1 MPPKA
6 TSKKDPRAWDALTPP
21 LADWILD
28 SVNSNGWGARMTPVQ
43 AATIP
48 LFRRHTDVVVE
59 AVTGS
64 GKTLSYLIPV
74 LDKILRADESLKP
87 HNVTGIIV
95 SPTREL
101 AQQIYDVLTTNLL
114 PFHPPSAEI
123 LPTLKEDDDKRPLA
137 KEPVVVPQLL
147 IAGLTKPR
155 ADLSFFVRK
164 SPNLLIATPGRLAE
178 LLSSPLVKTSNL
190 EVLVMDEADRLLD
203 LGFKPQLNTILG
215 YLPKQRR
222 TGLFSASMS
231 EAVSELIRA
240 GLRNPQRIAV
250 TVKSLKDGSIIEER
264 KTPASLQLTYLVLKA
279 SHKFPALAQLLE
291 SVSPRPTKSIL
302 FLNTCESVRYFAKVL
317 PAVMPA
323 GFELISLHGKLR
335 PETRDKNFARFLAS
349 TSPTILLCTDVA
361 ARGLDIPQVDLVV
374 QDPPQDPKTYI
385 HRAGRA
391 GRAGRRGL
399 AVVMLHPGR
408 EEDFIHFLDVR
419 KTPVQPLKDPRISIT
434 DQEAEEAAG
443 KIRALAIADREVFD
457 MSHKAFPGF
466 VRSYSKHEASSIFRV
481 QDLDWYELAKQYGL
495 VQLPKMPEL
504 KGLDIDRTL
513 GLDISIQAIPYK
525 DKVRERKRQAA
536 LVEWQAAIENGDVA
550 AAAQRA
556 VAQKKKNEAWSGKAE
571 REDDRRKRRE
581 KKEKKR
587 EAARLASLTD
597 EGKQEQQKLEELLAQ
612 VRAKV
617 RKETGGDKMEVD
629 GGGGDDGFDGFDD

>member
-1 MPPKA
+1 MPPKPP
-6 TSKKDPRAWDALTPP
+6 SQKDLRAWDALTPA

-28 SVNSNGWGARMTPVQ
+28 AVNSNGWGARMTPVQ
-43 AATIP
+43 AAAIP
-48 LFRRHTDVVVE
+48 LFRKNVDVVVE

-74 LDKILRADESLKP
+74 IDKILKADESLKQ
-87 HNVTGIIV
+87 HNVTGIII

-101 AQQIYDVLTTNLL
+101 ANQIYDVLTTQIL

-123 LPTLKEDDDKRPLA
+123 LPTLKDDDEKRPPK

-164 SPNLLIATPGRLAE
+164 SPNLIIATPGRLAE
-178 LLSSPLVKTSNL
+178 LLSSPAVKTSNL

-215 YLPKQRR
+215 FLPKQRR

-231 EAVSELIRA
+231 EAVSELIRT
-240 GLRNPQRIAV
+240 GLRNPQRVAV

-264 KTPASLQLTYLVLKA
+264 KTPASLQLTYMMLKP
-279 SHKFPALAQLLE
+279 SHKFPALAQLLQK
-291 SVSPRPTKSIL
+291 VSPQPSRTIL
-302 FLNTCESVRYFAKVL
+302 FLNTCDAVRYFAKVL
-317 PAVMPA
+317 PAIMPA
-323 GFELISLHGKLR
+323 GFDLLPLHGKLR
-335 PETRDKNFARFLAS
+335 PETRDKNFARFLTAIR
-349 TSPTILLCTDVA
+349 PTVLLCTDVA

-408 EEDFIHFLDVR
+408 EEDFIHFLAIR
-419 KTPVQPLKDPRISIT
+419 KTPVETLVDPEIT
-434 DQEAEEAAG
+434 VTDAQAEKASA
-443 KIRALAIADREVFD
+443 KIRAQALADREVFD
-457 MSHKAFPGF
+457 MSHKALPSF
-466 VRSYSKHEASSIFRV
+466 VRSYSKHEASSIFRT
-481 QDLDWYELAKQYGL
+481 QDLDWAELAKQYGL
-495 VQLPKMPEL
+495 VQLPKMAEL
-504 KGLDIDRTL
+504 KGLEIDRTL
-513 GLDISIQAIPYK
+513 GLGIDVRAIPYK
-525 DKVRERKRQAA
+525 DKVREKKRQASIA
-536 LVEWQAAIENGDVA
+536 EWQEAVDSGGIA
-550 AAAQRA
+550 AAKEKAA
-556 VAQKKKNEAWSGKAE
+556 LAKKRNVAWSGKTERAE
-571 REDDRRKRRE
+571 DRQKRRE
-581 KKEKKR
+581 KKDKKR
-587 EAARLASLTD
+587 EAARVAGLT
-597 EGKQEQQKLEELLAQ
+597 EAGKEEQTKLEDLLAQ

-617 RKETGGDKMEVD
+617 RKELGADKMDVD
-629 GGGGDDGFDGFDD
+629 GGGEFEGFD

>member
-1 MPPKA
+1 MAPKN
-6 TSKKDPRAWDALTPP
+6 TTKKDLRAWDALTPP

-28 SVNSNGWGARMTPVQ
+28 SINSNGWGARMTPVQ

-48 LFRRHTDVVVE
+48 LFRRNTDVVVE

-64 GKTLSYLIPV
+64 GKTLSYLIPAI
-74 LDKILRADESLKP
+74 DKIMSADESLKP

-101 AQQIYDVLTTNLL
+101 AQQIYDVLTTNIL
-114 PFHPPSAEI
+114 PFHPASAEI
-123 LPTLKEDDDKRPLA
+123 LPTLKDEEEKRPA
-137 KEPVVVPQLL
+137 SKEPVVVPQLL

-178 LLSSPLVKTSNL
+178 MLASPLVKTSNL
-190 EVLVMDEADRLLD
+190 EVLVLDEADRLLD
-203 LGFKPQLNTILG
+203 LGFKPQINTILG

-264 KTPASLQLTYLVLKA
+264 KTPASLQLTYMVLKA
-279 SHKFPALAQLLE
+279 SHKLPALAHLLQDL
-291 SVSPRPTKSIL
+291 SPQPTKTIV
-302 FLNTCESVRYFAKVL
+302 FFNTCESVRYFAKVL
-317 PAVMPA
+317 PAIIPA
-323 GFELISLHGKLR
+323 GFELVPLHGKLR
-335 PETRDKNFARFLAS
+335 PETRDKNFARFLTA
-349 TSPTILLCTDVA
+349 TAPTILLCTDVA

-419 KTPVQPLKDPRISIT
+419 KTPVQPLRDPKISIT
-434 DQEAEEAAG
+434 DDEADRAAA
-443 KIRALAIADREVFD
+443 KIRALAMADRDVFD
-457 MSHKAFPGF
+457 MSHKAFPSF
-466 VRSYSKHEASSIFRV
+466 IRSYSKHEASSIFRIT
-481 QDLDWYELAKQYGL
+481 DLDWYELAKQYGL
-495 VQLPKMPEL
+495 LQLPKMAEL
-504 KGLDIDRTL
+504 KGLEIDRTL
-513 GLDISIQAIPYK
+513 GLGIDIQSIPYK
-525 DKVRERKRQAA
+525 DKVRERKRQIAVAEWKAA
-536 LVEWQAAIENGDVA
+536 VENGDVA
-550 AAAQRA
+550 AAAQRV
-556 VAQKKKNEAWSGKAE
+556 VATKKRNEAWSGKAE
-571 REDDRRKRRE
+571 REEDRRKRRA
-581 KKEKKR
+581 KKDKKR
-587 EAARLASLTD
+587 EAARLAGLTD
-597 EGKQEQQKLEELLAQ
+597 EGKLEQQKLEELLAQ

-617 RKETGGDKMEVD
+617 RKENGGDKMQVD
-629 GGGGDDGFDGFDD
+629 GDVEDFDGFED